1 MSDTRVASRYAKSLL
16 DLAQEKGMLEQVRQD
31 MLLLDKTVKQNRDYQ
46 LMLKNPII
54 KHDKKLAI
62 LKAIFNGKVT
72 DMTSL
77 FLEIITKKN
86 REAVLESMPAEFEK
100 QYNLK
105 NNIQTATITTAVPLD
120 SKLRDEFSQIV
131 AKKTGKT
138 IQLEEKVDPSLIGG
152 FVLTIGDTQIDDS
165 IKSSLQRL
173 RNKFNDNSYISKL

>member
-1 MSDTRVASRYAKSLL
+1 MSDIRVASRYAKSLL
-16 DLAQEKGMLEQVRQD
+16 DLAIEKGTLEQVRQD
-31 MLLLDKTVKQNRDYQ
+31 MLLLDKTVQENRDYR

-62 LKAIFNGKVT
+62 LKAIFGGKIS

-77 FLEIITKKN
+77 FLEIITRKN
-86 REAVLESMPAEFEK
+86 REAVLESVPQEFEN

-120 SKLRDEFSQIV
+120 ANLRDEFSQIV
-131 AKKTGKT
+131 ARKTGKT
-138 IQLEEKVDPSLIGG
+138 VQLEEKVDPALIGG
-152 FVLTIGDTQIDDS
+152 YVLTIGDTQIDDS

-173 RNKFNDNSYISKL
+173 RNKFNDQTFISKL

>member
-1 MSDTRVASRYAKSLL
+1 MSDIRVASRYAKSLL
-16 DLAQEKGMLEQVRQD
+16 DLAEEKGTLEQVRQD
-31 MLLLDKTVKQNRDYQ
+31 MLLLDKTVQQNRDYQ

-62 LKAIFNGKVT
+62 LKAIFDGKVT
-72 DMTSL
+72 PMTSL
-77 FLEIITKKN
+77 FLEIITRKN
-86 REAVLESMPAEFEK
+86 REAVLESVPREFEN

-105 NNIQTATITTAVPLD
+105 RNIQTATITTAVPLD
-120 SKLRDEFSQIV
+120 ANLRDEFSRMV
-131 AKKTGKT
+131 ANKTGKT

-173 RNKFNDNSYISKL
+173 RNKFNDKTYITKL

>member
-31 MLLLDKTVKQNRDYQ
+31 MLLLDKTVQQNRDYQ

-62 LKAIFNGKVT
+62 LKAIFGGKVS

-77 FLEIITKKN
+77 FLEIVTRKN

-105 NNIQTATITTAVPLD
+105 NNIQKATITTAVPLD
-120 SKLRDEFSQIV
+120 SNLRDEFSQLV

-173 RNKFNDNSYISKL
+173 RNKFNDNTYISKL

>member
-31 MLLLDKTVKQNRDYQ
+31 MLLLDKTVQQNHDYR

-105 NNIQTATITTAVPLD
+105 NNIQKATITTAVPLD
-120 SKLRDEFSQIV
+120 GKLREEFSVLV

-152 FVLTIGDTQIDDS
+152 FVLTIGDQQFDDS

-173 RNKFNDNSYISKL
+173 RNKFNDQTYISKL